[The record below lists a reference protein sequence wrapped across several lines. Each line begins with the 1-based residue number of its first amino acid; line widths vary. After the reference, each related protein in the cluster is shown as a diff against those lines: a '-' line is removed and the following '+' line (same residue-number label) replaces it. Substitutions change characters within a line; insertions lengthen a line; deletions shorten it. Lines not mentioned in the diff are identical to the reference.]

1 MGITG
6 VVPPLG
12 GRTVELRP
20 NLEGWMLLGGMAAVT
35 TRLELGALVSGNTYR
50 NPAPL
55 AKMAVT
61 LDEVSKGRA
70 ILGIGAGWHAR
81 EHEAYGWDF
90 PSLRERS
97 DRLEEACQL
106 IRMLFHAGPQE
117 LVNYEGKYYR
127 LTEAPFV
134 PNHYRGAGPRGRKR
148 QDAIPIMVGGKG
160 RKRTLKTLARYGDI
174 MNVISSPEEFKQE
187 CDVLDRH
194 CEAVGRDPAEISRT
208 VHIPLRIMDDEQ
220 NAKELRAGTVRGSV
234 QATGSTTSNPA
245 RRAAAHWRWSKDT
258 RPVTPWL
265 SAAATCSR
273 SMVRVPMVVLAVP
286 ERRSASSCTSRPLF
300 LFGMKADRARRRSG
314 TMPELTCQ
322 PSLPIN

>member
-1 MGITG
+1 MFGAQLYNVGTSWDQITSVLRVMEAG
-6 VVPPLG
+6 TWTSAYVYDHFVPPLG
-12 GRTVELRP
+12 GRGVELRP

-50 NPAPL
+50 NPALL

-90 PSLRERS
+90 PSLRERC

-134 PNHYRGAGPRGRKR
+134 PNHYRGAGPRGRR
-148 QDAIPIMVGGKG
+148 RRDAIPIMVGGKG
-160 RKRTLKTLARYGDI
+160 RKRTLKTLAQYGDI

-187 CDVLDRH
+187 CEVLDRH

-208 VHIPLRIMDDEQ
+208 VHIPLRIMDDEH
-220 NAKELRAGTVRGSV
+220 NAKELRAGDDWKPIGSV
-234 QATGSTTSNPA
+234 QRVIDKCGDFIAAGVEEFCFAAIPQHAAVYQRLNEEVLPA
-245 RRAAAHWRWSKDT
+245 F
-258 RPVTPWL
+258 
-265 SAAATCSR
+265 SR
-273 SMVRVPMVVLAVP
+273 GL
-286 ERRSASSCTSRPLF
+286 L
-300 LFGMKADRARRRSG
+300 
-314 TMPELTCQ
+314 
-322 PSLPIN
+322 